1 MPGEL
6 KPFDNDGIKR
16 QKNRFQKIADIVD
29 KIRSKSDNM
38 LLIGDY
44 NIDQWKD
51 NEPWLWP
58 ELRALQPILDHIMVN
73 NGLKIMNHKT
83 ARHCV
88 NQRSSLLD
96 LILSSDPESISNV
109 KSIKTGLSDHDGLL
123 CHINCKDVHIQPQFI
138 ISRDFSKMDARYI
151 IPMIDN
157 DVTL

>member
-16 QKNRFQKIADIVD
+16 QKSRFQKIADIVD
-29 KIRSKSDNM
+29 KIRSTSDNM

-58 ELRALQPILDHIMVN
+58 ELRALQPILDYIMVN

-83 ARHCV
+83 TRHCV
-88 NQRSSLLD
+88 SQRSSLLD
-96 LILSSDPESISNV
+96 LILSSDPESIFNV
-109 KSIKTGLSDHDGLL
+109 KNIKTGLSDHDGLL
-123 CHINCKDVHIQPQFI
+123 CHINCKDVHI
-138 ISRDFSKMDARYI
+138 
-151 IPMIDN
+151 
-157 DVTL
+157 